1 MVSYK
6 RILLLIFLIPFG
18 LFAQDGHYM
27 VFFKDKANTPF
38 TVDQPSAFLSE
49 RSLARRA
56 KSGASVSLQDLPVNP
71 AYVKSIKDLNVLTY
85 YTSKWMNALLV
96 EARQSDMTTIAAL
109 PFVDSISFVAPARNL
124 NSARVEDVENT
135 KFRLNLS
142 SIGQLFSSQNI
153 DNQLNMHG
161 IKQMHE
167 NGFSGEG
174 IIIGVFD
181 DGFRGYADITS
192 YNHLTQNNKI
202 LDTYDFAIHQTNVN
216 VGFSH
221 GVQVFS
227 IIAANTPGLLVGAA
241 PNADFVLFVTEDS
254 RWETRLEEYN
264 WLFAAERADSIG
276 VDVINT
282 SLGYSNGMTVSS
294 MNYTTAQMD
303 GKTSVISR
311 AAEIA
316 FSKGMFMVNS
326 AGNYG
331 NSSWGIIATPADAS
345 NVLAVGAVNSASSIA
360 GFSSRGPNAGG
371 QLKPDVSALGNG
383 TFLLRNNGTR
393 VTSTGTSFS
402 SPVIAGFVANLW
414 QEFPWLTNAQLLD
427 VIRKSGD
434 RFENPNIDYGYGIPD
449 YERARS
455 IIITSTDQVKD
466 NGILLFPNPAFDR
479 VTVSTGPIFRKNSN
493 VEISIVDL
501 QGKILNRE
509 SFFSENG
516 SVIAEL
522 DISTLQKGFYLV
534 NLSNGA
540 KNLSLRLIRK

>member
-71 AYVKSIKDLNVLTY
+71 AYVQGIKDLNVLTY

-96 EARQSDMTTIAAL
+96 EARQSDMTAIAAL

-124 NSARVEDVENT
+124 SSARVEDVENT

-153 DNQLNMHG
+153 DDQLNMHG

-181 DGFRGYADITS
+181 DGFRGYADISS

-331 NSSWGIIATPADAS
+331 NSSWGIIATPADAP

-393 VTSTGTSFS
+393 GTSTGTSFS

-414 QEFPWLTNAQLLD
+414 QEFPWLSNAQLLD

-434 RFENPNIDYGYGIPD
+434 RFENPNNDYGYGIPD

>member
-124 NSARVEDVENT
+124 SSARVEDVENT

>member
-6 RILLLIFLIPFG
+6 RILLLILLIPFG

-56 KSGASVSLQDLPVNP
+56 KSGASVGLQDLPVNP
-71 AYVKSIKDLNVLTY
+71 AYVKGIKELNVLTY

-109 PFVDSISFVAPARNL
+109 PFVDSFSFVAPARNL
-124 NSARVEDVENT
+124 SSARVEDVENT

-192 YNHLTQNNKI
+192 FNHLTQNNKI

-383 TFLLRNNGTR
+383 TFLLRNNGTIG
-393 VTSTGTSFS
+393 TSTGTSFS

-455 IIITSTDQVKD
+455 VIITSTDQVKD

-493 VEISIVDL
+493 VEISIVDP